1 MELPKGFKTT
11 PQSKP
16 IYENLLK
23 RIRTVV
29 PEDVS
34 FVEADRVIQLIKDA
48 GFKPSVTA
56 SMFRFIK
63 MIDEVKQAGKTDNYN
78 AKQQEAEALHI
89 DAKPELDLPTREQIV
104 EKFEQLDETSRDSL
118 IVGMYVLM
126 PAMRP
131 SAWVNLSFEPT
142 EDLDS
147 NWYDIENRLLHINR
161 QKSRTAGRMRI
172 RVPEYLADLIRYHH
186 ECWDINHNR
195 IIYKTLKRCLG
206 LGPTQMRKVW
216 TRHLETLPVDQKAIV
231 RRIMGHNINTSKV
244 YYAK

>member
-29 PEDVS
+29 PADIS
-34 FVEADRVIQLIKDA
+34 FTDTDRVIQLIKDA

-63 MIDEVKQAGKTDNYN
+63 MFDEVKCKDKYN
-78 AKQQEAEALHI
+78 LAQQEAEALHV
-89 DAKPELDLPTREQIV
+89 DSKPELDLPSTKQIV

-131 SAWVNLSFEPT
+131 SAWVSLSFEPSK
-142 EDLDS
+142 ER
-147 NWYDIENRLLHINR
+147 NWYDVENRLLYINK
-161 QKSRTAGRMRI
+161 QKSKTAGKLII
-172 RVPEYLADLIRYHH
+172 RVPEYLAYLIYFHH
-186 ECWDINHNR
+186 ENWTINSQR
-195 IIYKTLKRCLG
+195 TIYTALKKNLG
-206 LGPTQMRKVW
+206 LSPTQMRKVW
-216 TRHLETLPVDQKAIV
+216 TRHLETLPVDQKAKV
-231 RRIMGHNINTSKV
+231 RIIMGHNIATSKT
-244 YYAK
+244 YYTK